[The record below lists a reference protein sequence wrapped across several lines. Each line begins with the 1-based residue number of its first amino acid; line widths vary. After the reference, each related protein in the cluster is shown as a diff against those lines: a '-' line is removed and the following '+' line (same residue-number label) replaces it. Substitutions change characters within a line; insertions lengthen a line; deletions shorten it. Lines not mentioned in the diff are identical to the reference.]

1 MNIYGHISY
10 IIIHVCEYLCVFM
23 YVYTYLYIF
32 INEKFFTGKDFKN
45 ERKNSF
51 INYSIYH
58 IKITNWMQSKTN
70 KTVDRKD
77 KFLKLNKFSLRID
90 SHITSIKIICEY

>member
-32 INEKFFTGKDFKN
+32 MNEKFFTG
-45 ERKNSF
+45 
-51 INYSIYH
+51 
-58 IKITNWMQSKTN
+58 IKISKM
-70 KTVDRKD
+70 KE
-77 KFLKLNKFSLRID
+77 RIVL
-90 SHITSIKIICEY
+90 

>member
-1 MNIYGHISY
+1 MRVY
-10 IIIHVCEYLCVFM
+10 VC
-23 YVYTYLYIF
+23 LYIF
-32 INEKFFTGKDFKN
+32 IHIHERKIFYRDKDFKN